1 MGSEEKDE
9 VMLSF
14 GAGDIDVLVATTVI
28 EVGIDVPNASLM
40 VILDAERFGVSQLHQ
55 LRGRVGRGT
64 QPGTCLLV
72 THAEADTTARE
83 RVDAVASTLDGFEL
97 AAKDLEL
104 RSEGDVL
111 GVRQSGSRSRLKL
124 LRVTRDSEL
133 IDTTRRYAEILVEA
147 DPQLVT
153 HPVLRGDIER
163 RFVDGSREYLEKT

>member
-1 MGSEEKDE
+1 
-9 VMLSF
+9 
-14 GAGDIDVLVATTVI
+14 
-28 EVGIDVPNASLM
+28 
-40 VILDAERFGVSQLHQ
+40 
-55 LRGRVGRGT
+55 
-64 QPGTCLLV
+64 
-72 THAEADTTARE
+72 
-83 RVDAVASTLDGFEL
+83 VASTLDGFEL